1 MTCQRLVISVA
12 QLRIIV
18 ISVLLP
24 PAAGNSSSLCFAA
37 AAERPTIAESSG
49 IEQQQQQHGALRRRS
64 LLLLGL
70 FAAGSPCAAAA
81 KLSPGSP
88 VATSEVSEVN
98 DLALKAI
105 NAYRYCVGERGVGEG
120 GREGGGRAMPL
131 LQWMGGGREER
142 GAGDGCSSPRPTAD
156 SPLRCTRGSPTAVCS
171 TLTNH
176 HGGIMDEGLLHPLES
191 SVSVAPGV
199 PRSAQPPL
207 RHSP

>member
-1 MTCQRLVISVA
+1 MTCQRLIISVA

-37 AAERPTIAESSG
+37 AAEGPTIGESSG
-49 IEQQQQQHGALRRRS
+49 IEQLQQQQHGALRRRS

-70 FAAGSPCAAAA
+70 FAEGSPCAAAA

-120 GREGGGRAMPL
+120 GRGGGQCNTSAAVD
-131 LQWMGGGREER
+131 GRREGR
-142 GAGDGCSSPRPTAD
+142 TRRRRWLFIPKTYSRQSSPLHSGLSCGCLLNPHEPSR
-156 SPLRCTRGSPTAVCS
+156 R
-171 TLTNH
+171 NH
-176 HGGIMDEGLLHPLES
+176 GRRAAASSGI
-191 SVSVAPGV
+191 
-199 PRSAQPPL
+199 PR
-207 RHSP
+207 